1 MTGNIPKSGESSPA
15 SKVVDFTRGKLRYK
29 EKGIIMLSALAL
41 ANGETEKLH
50 LHFGRSED
58 IEFLGITENFV
69 GRKLLLSCF
78 PKGVPPG
85 FHGPV
90 IGGIAVRGN
99 DLAAQ
104 FAAVHKEGYILTLI
118 GEDAKDAASAM
129 FAGLKEFLS

>member
-1 MTGNIPKSGESSPA
+1 MSGNNPNSGELSPT
-15 SKVVDFTRGKLRYK
+15 SNVQDFSRGKLRYK

-41 ANGETEKLH
+41 QRGEVERLY
-50 LHFGRSED
+50 LHFGQSEE
-58 IEFLGITENFV
+58 IEFLGTTENFV
-69 GRKLLLSCF
+69 GKRFLLACF

-104 FAAVHKEGYILTLI
+104 FAAVSKKDYILPLM
-118 GEDAKDAASAM
+118 GEDAMFAAQAM
-129 FAGLKEFLS
+129 FTGLKEFLA